1 MILQVPFP
9 EESRLS
15 SSFVHRLIIV
25 SFLQCV
31 FVPTR
36 KIRFLTE
43 NLFISTFK
51 QNYPNRLLSTLK
63 SQFFKPYKQLNNM
76 KKAWGLYLLKCL
88 FRSNTKWK
96 YQCCYQPE
104 LPPRWNISPIDG
116 VYCFCPTKYQCLPIC
131 YVIVGDFNFFRTV
144 CKMRQ
149 KYYGQFMNFGHM
161 LINELNRKRKK

>member
-1 MILQVPFP
+1 
-9 EESRLS
+9 
-15 SSFVHRLIIV
+15 
-25 SFLQCV
+25 
-31 FVPTR
+31 
-36 KIRFLTE
+36 
-43 NLFISTFK
+43 
-51 QNYPNRLLSTLK
+51 
-63 SQFFKPYKQLNNM
+63 M

-96 YQCCYQPE
+96 YQCYYQPK

-149 KYYGQFMNFGHM
+149 KYYGQFINFGHM
-161 LINELNRKRKK
+161 LINESNRKRKKVTKIWVSYLSGNPKLWLWFCYNYFKYILQLKLFT